1 MSLPI
6 IRLVRRIVTGG
17 TLQPVAWEFA
27 NTFSTSTANCTISTA
42 GELSVPHGVSSVT
55 LQATFPTGTTGTAF
69 LAGKDKQP
77 ASSVKPTNTTGW
89 IVIGSGVTIASNIAT
104 FTLSMADANGISTN
118 VGLCA
123 YTVKS
128 NMVAISSGSTQSV
141 IA

>member
-6 IRLVRRIVTGG
+6 IKLVRRIVTGG
-17 TLQPVAWEFA
+17 TLLPLGFEFA
-27 NTFSTSTANCTISTA
+27 DSFTTSTPNCTISPQ
-42 GELSVPHGVSSVT
+42 GELSVPHGVSSVS

-69 LAGKDKQP
+69 LAGKDKQA
-77 ASSVKPTNTTGW
+77 ASSTKPTTTSDW
-89 IVIGSGVTIASNIAT
+89 IVIGTGVSITSNKAT

-123 YTVKS
+123 YTTKS
-128 NMVAISSGSTQSV
+128 SMTAVASGNTHST